1 MNYNLNGIKMLS
13 KYNVLIWFFLTI
25 GKQRVITNMFEIQ
38 ARRNHLAILEYK
50 PSKYSISKLDTSL
63 KWQRDCHKVY
73 RAPIN
78 YLSLYNLSDSNV
90 FRQFDQKF

>member
-1 MNYNLNGIKMLS
+1 MLS
-13 KYNVLIWFFLTI
+13 KYNVLIWFFLKM
-25 GKQRVITNMFEIQ
+25 GKWRVITNLFEIQ
-38 ARRNHLAILEYK
+38 ASKNHLAILEYK

-63 KWQRDCHKVY
+63 NWQRDCHKVY

>member
-1 MNYNLNGIKMLS
+1 MFIK
-13 KYNVLIWFFLTI
+13 
-25 GKQRVITNMFEIQ
+25 NMFEIQ
-38 ARRNHLAILEYK
+38 ASRNHLAIFEYK
-50 PSKYSISKLDTSL
+50 PSKYSNSKLDTSL

>member
-1 MNYNLNGIKMLS
+1 MLS
-13 KYNVLIWFFLTI
+13 KHNVLIWFFLTI
-25 GKQRVITNMFEIQ
+25 GKKRVMFITNMFEVQ
-38 ARRNHLAILEYK
+38 ASRNHLAILEYK

>member
-1 MNYNLNGIKMLS
+1 MNYNLSGIKMLS

-25 GKQRVITNMFEIQ
+25 RNITNMFEIQ
-38 ARRNHLAILEYK
+38 ASRNHLAILEYK